1 MHCIFDRLIHQAS
14 SRLCWAQHPGSSH
27 SSMALIIYTRESS
40 CVSLSPFIRIQN
52 ASFPESAPATV
63 AHLSTARESRERLRN
78 FAVISRRVFVRLTNR
93 RPARGRVAAGT
104 SRNSH
109 PRETKTKNRRPSWGL
124 LPPLRHDLPARPW
137 HPRLILTR
145 ESHYFTHPFFLLRVV
160 LTLSFIIVLA
170 HRRPD
175 PLSIRPVSPLA
186 WEERYCSFVPL
197 FEHLH
202 LPFVR
207 YSQLTRTMVNSLIR
221 DKLSETNATYISFK
235 SDY

>member
-1 MHCIFDRLIHQAS
+1 
-14 SRLCWAQHPGSSH
+14 
-27 SSMALIIYTRESS
+27 MALIIYARVPVCCYRHLYAYKTRRFPKAHRRRSRICQPRES
-40 CVSLSPFIRIQN
+40 P
-52 ASFPESAPATV
+52 
-63 AHLSTARESRERLRN
+63 ERLRN

-104 SRNSH
+104 VSKLSSSGDQDQEQETFLRSPSSSPSRS
-109 PRETKTKNRRPSWGL
+109 SS
-124 LPPLRHDLPARPW
+124 ACPW

-186 WEERYCSFVPL
+186 
-197 FEHLH
+197 
-202 LPFVR
+202 
-207 YSQLTRTMVNSLIR
+207 
-221 DKLSETNATYISFK
+221 
-235 SDY
+235 